1 MREKQFKNEQLYIQ
15 IAISVVF
22 FIETTDELKDPR
34 VVGHGGGRKGNT
46 RILAGTDASWTE
58 N

>member
-1 MREKQFKNEQLYIQ
+1 MRENRFKNGQLYIQ
-15 IAISVVF
+15 IAISAVF

-46 RILAGTDASWTE
+46 RILADIDASWSE